1 VIDATCFKSVT
12 ITSAMHASSF
22 LCALAGQVQAE
33 QQAKLDTAV
42 LAAQA
47 AEVKAAEAAAQV
59 KAAAQR
65 EAKLQS
71 ELAAAATEAAKA
83 HAGLQHELDLAR
95 QETAQHKATAER
107 EALLRFKAQQAHK
120 TAAAK
125 THADQQRAPISAPQ
139 HGSAGEAGHATLSQS
154 PPPGAALRVSGARSV
169 ECNGWYKQFG
179 TFKGKPDY
187 YKVGGYGTCLPST
200 PHSVRRAK
208 RVFAGRQRGTI

>member
-1 VIDATCFKSVT
+1 
-12 ITSAMHASSF
+12 
-22 LCALAGQVQAE
+22 LAGQVQAE

-65 EAKLQS
+65 EAKFQS

-95 QETAQHKATAER
+95 HETAQLKATAER
-107 EALLRFKAQQAHK
+107 EALLRVKAQQAHK
-120 TAAAK
+120 VAAAMA
-125 THADQQRAPISAPQ
+125 HADQQRAPISAPQ

-154 PPPGAALRVSGARSV
+154 PPPGAALRVSGAGSV

-179 TFKGKPDY
+179 TLNGKPDY
-187 YKVGGYGTCLPST
+187 YKVGDYGTCFALNPAQCAAGEE
-200 PHSVRRAK
+200 SVC
-208 RVFAGRQRGTI
+208 GRQRGTI